1 MRIWMAIV
9 LAATALSAG
18 CGQTETQKANL
29 ATATASGNEQPG
41 SSSHAEDA
49 QFCDSHECIANFPNG
64 HGTVVQC
71 SDGKWSHSGGIVG
84 ACTDHGGEKGA
95 EAESP
100 ARPSQPP
107 EESKQPEAEGAGS
120 LSHSGDAQF
129 CSTHQCIANFSN
141 GRGAVV
147 ECKDGEWSHSGGI
160 SGACSSHGGE
170 NASPA
175 SPGSGSEN
183 ESPSSGPSSGDP
195 LETLN
200 TYWSDVRDHGFA
212 TAYSYLAPGAAGQS
226 ESEFVSGE
234 QRAGISNAQFHG
246 TVTSNSGSTAT
257 VTVDSLVTED
267 AQFGCR
273 RWSGSYTL
281 TKESGEW
288 RISRAAITPHG
299 C

>member
-1 MRIWMAIV
+1 MRIWMAIAFAAAA
-9 LAATALSAG
+9 LAAG
-18 CGQTETQKANL
+18 CGQTATPEANL
-29 ATATASGNEQPG
+29 ASGTGGGNEQPE

-49 QFCDSHECIANFPNG
+49 QFCHSHDCIANFPYG

-95 EAESP
+95 EAATTP
-100 ARPSQPP
+100 GPSEPP
-107 EESKQPEAEGAGS
+107 KEPKQSEAEGAGS
-120 LSHSGDAQF
+120 LSHSGDPQF

-141 GRGAVV
+141 GHGAVV
-147 ECKDGEWSHSGGI
+147 ECTDGEWSHSGGI
-160 SGACSSHGGE
+160 SGSCSSHGGE
-170 NASPA
+170 NASSA
-175 SPGSGSEN
+175 STGSGSES
-183 ESPSSGPSSGDP
+183 ESPSSGTTSGDP

-200 TYWSDVRDHGFA
+200 RYWSDVRDHGFA

-226 ESEFVSGE
+226 ESQFVSGE
-234 QRAGISNAQFHG
+234 QRAHISNTQFHG

-257 VTVDSLVTED
+257 VTVDSLITED

-273 RWSGSYTL
+273 SWSGTYTL
-281 TKESGEW
+281 TQESGEW

>member
-1 MRIWMAIV
+1 MRVRTAIA
-9 LAATALSAG
+9 LAAAALSAG
-18 CGQTETQKANL
+18 CGQTEAQQANL
-29 ATATASGNEQPG
+29 ATGTASGNEQPG
-41 SSSHAEDA
+41 STSHAEDG
-49 QFCDSHECIANFPNG
+49 QFCHAHDCIANFPNG

-71 SDGKWSHSGGIVG
+71 KDGKWSHSGGNVG
-84 ACTDHGGEKGA
+84 ACVDHGGEQGA
-95 EAESP
+95 EAASP
-100 ARPSQPP
+100 AGPSEPP
-107 EESKQPEAEGAGS
+107 GQSKQPAVEGAGS

-141 GRGAVV
+141 GSGAVV

-170 NASPA
+170 NASSA
-175 SPGSGSEN
+175 STESGSKSET
-183 ESPSSGPSSGDP
+183 STSGDP

-200 TYWSDVRDHGFA
+200 RYWSDIRDHAFA
-212 TAYSYLAPGAAGQS
+212 TAYGYLASGAAAGQP
-226 ESEFVSGE
+226 ESVFVSGE
-234 QRAGISNAQFHG
+234 QRAHISNAQFHG

-257 VTVDSLVTED
+257 VGVDSLVTED

-273 RWSGSYTL
+273 SWSGTYTL
-281 TKESGEW
+281 SHESGEW